1 MESIFHTMLFGEEGM
16 LRVCPVCGSEYVD
29 LWLGG
34 QGLGTAKAWITSA
47 ARAWYHC
54 RDCNYLGVSARIQ
67 VRVSTWETR
76 FEPPIHWTP

>member
-34 QGLGTAKAWITSA
+34 QGVGTAKAWITSA

-54 RDCNYLGVSARIQ
+54 GDCNYLGRLRDDTCPS
-67 VRVSTWETR
+67 EGL
-76 FEPPIHWTP
+76 EN